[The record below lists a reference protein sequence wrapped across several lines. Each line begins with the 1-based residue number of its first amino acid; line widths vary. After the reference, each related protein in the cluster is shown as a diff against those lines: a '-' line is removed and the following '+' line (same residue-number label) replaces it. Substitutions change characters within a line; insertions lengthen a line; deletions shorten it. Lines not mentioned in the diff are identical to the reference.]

1 MLCSVFSPEDTEIW
15 DGSSR
20 VISPCKFLAAHYSRM
35 IPLAERLLHIYGK
48 KLTDLEGADIVNA
61 LYIKLAM
68 QESVGVWSP
77 PSLGTDADAM
87 SRYVLGTAKK
97 MIEEMNEKRFEYQEV
112 SPDTP
117 WGGSAVDEVLEREE
131 LQAKRSKTLEKVTS
145 LLLSLGIDA
154 EELYR
159 KLDSDEA
166 DTVVRNLPILFGVC
180 YTTSGEM
187 AKLRRLFED
196 LGETEP

>member
-1 MLCSVFSPEDTEIW
+1 VTYTDEALTACV
-15 DGSSR
+15 
-20 VISPCKFLAAHYSRM
+20 
-35 IPLAERLLHIYGK
+35 
-48 KLTDLEGADIVNA
+48 KLTER
-61 LYIKLAM
+61 YI
-68 QESVGVWSP
+68 
-77 PSLGTDADAM
+77 TDRAFPDKAIDAM
-87 SRYVLGTAKK
+87 DEVGSRIHLQHAEVPEIITRLQKQ
-97 MIEEMNEKRFEYQEV
+97 IEEMNEKRFEYQEV